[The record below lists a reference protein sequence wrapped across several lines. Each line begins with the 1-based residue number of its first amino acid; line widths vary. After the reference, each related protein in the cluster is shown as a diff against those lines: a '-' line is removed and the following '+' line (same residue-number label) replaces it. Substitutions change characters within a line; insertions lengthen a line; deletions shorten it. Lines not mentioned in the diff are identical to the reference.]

1 MWDYIEPL
9 IDERTTNPREDLISR
24 IARAEL
30 NGRKMNT
37 LEIKGSWPPAEALR
51 AGDLRST
58 RREVDV
64 RGQ

>member
-37 LEIKGSWPPAEALR
+37 LEIKGSWPPC
-51 AGDLRST
+51 RST
-58 RREVDV
+58 TS
-64 RGQ
+64 RGFALNSS